1 MQLKT
6 RFSQLMTDRYTTGQ
20 YGMNQDK
27 LPPEQFNVLIIDDDT
42 AIANY
47 FSDLLTSRGYQATT
61 FNDSV
66 AALQHCESELD
77 NYDLII
83 SDVCM
88 PGLPG
93 DELAMKLLK
102 INPNKPIILC
112 SGYTDHT
119 SSLQLKKI
127 GIQYFIEKP
136 VDRSRLFKIIDELQS
151 NTTH

>member
-1 MQLKT
+1 
-6 RFSQLMTDRYTTGQ
+6 MTDSSTKGL
-20 YGMNQDK
+20 YGMNQET
-27 LPPEQFNVLIIDDDT
+27 LPHEQQFKVLIIDDDA

-47 FSDLLTSRGYQATT
+47 FSDLLASRGYHTTT

-66 AALQHCESELD
+66 AALQHCESQLE

-88 PGLPG
+88 PDLPG
-93 DELAMKLLK
+93 DQLAMQLLK

-119 SSLQLKKI
+119 SSQQLKQI
-127 GIQYFIEKP
+127 GIPYFIEKP
-136 VDRSRLFKIIDELQS
+136 IDRSRLFKIIDELQLK
-151 NTTH
+151 TTH